1 MEATYTTTHRE
12 QGRGHV
18 SNVTD
23 GEARPAAVAWIR
35 SGWLRLGLVGMAL
48 LTIGV
53 SATAGASLEFL
64 LGQVALLV
72 SLYLALVILSDRPLL
87 NPPQAMVVL
96 FYWWFGVGPVVTGGF
111 YLAAGQP
118 AQALMTM
125 ESGRESLWIVALGL
139 PLLALAARLSLNW
152 LQATRLHAGFLLPEG
167 FLYRPVTILAFFA
180 VGQALRMVMRL
191 LILINVQ
198 GISTVNYLG
207 GTVTNIW
214 WVGVLNA
221 MTRIETLGIVALIFA
236 LATKGWRSYPWWLI
250 AIGLVITGQSLLAA
264 LTSGWKTDLISVFF
278 YALCARLAWKQ
289 RPPLAWMV
297 ALVVGFLVFINPF
310 VTYGRQLAQIAR
322 AATVQERQYFFEQ
335 ALEQG
340 AFSVKGDWRSLRVD
354 SLFRA
359 IYPLAG
365 AITRQS
371 EFWDGAWDGQ
381 TLIWGLQVIIPRA
394 LFENKPDSTI
404 GNFFSRMV
412 GAAIGLTNSRDY
424 AHSSAITIPF
434 EFMGNYGWLAGVVS
448 FLVLGAFIALLSGWL
463 LSAGRVS
470 DHPLSPFLIMLV
482 ISVEASLG
490 SFLADVRDLF
500 IPVAVAFGIW
510 LLLRRL

>member
-1 MEATYTTTHRE
+1 MTYSGQVE
-12 QGRGHV
+12 
-18 SNVTD
+18 NVTYGGQVENVT
-23 GEARPAAVAWIR
+23 GEEGRPAAGAWIR
-35 SGWLRLGLVGMAL
+35 SGWLRWGMVGMVVLMAA
-48 LTIGV
+48 V
-53 SATAGASLEFL
+53 SAAAGASLEFL
-64 LGQVALLV
+64 LGQIALLI

-87 NPPQAMVVL
+87 NPPQATVAL

-118 AQALMTM
+118 THALYTM

-139 PLLALAARLSLNW
+139 PLLALAGRLTLNW
-152 LQATRLHAGFLLPEG
+152 LQATRLYAGFLLPEG
-167 FLYRPVTILAFFA
+167 FLYRPATILAFFA
-180 VGQALRMVMRL
+180 AGQALRVIMRL

-221 MTRIETLGIVALIFA
+221 MTRIETLGMVALIFA

-250 AIGLVITGQSLLAA
+250 TIGLVIIGQNLVAA
-264 LTSGWKTDLISVFF
+264 LTSGWKTDLVSVFF
-278 YALCARLAWKQ
+278 YALCARLAWQQ
-289 RPPLAWMV
+289 RPPLGWMV

-322 AATVQERQYFFEQ
+322 AATAQERQYFFEQ

-340 AFSVKGDWRSLRVD
+340 AYSVKGDWRSLQVE
-354 SLFRA
+354 SLFRG

-365 AITRQS
+365 AVTRQN

-381 TLIWGLQVIIPRA
+381 TLLWGLQVIIPRA
-394 LFENKPDSTI
+394 LFEDKPDSTI

-424 AHSSAITIPF
+424 AHSSAIAIPF
-434 EFMGNYGWLAGVVS
+434 EFMGNYGWLAGVAS
-448 FLVLGAFIALLSGWL
+448 FPVLGAFIALLSGWL
-463 LSAGRVS
+463 LSAERVS
-470 DHPLSPFLIMLV
+470 DHPLSPFLVMLV

-500 IPVAVAFGIW
+500 IPVAVAFGVW
-510 LLLRRL
+510 LLFRRL